1 MSVVACDIL
10 VEADISRMHTFYRIA
25 NLFTDVQNMNNRVKK
40 RNWLKF
46 MIDRIPFAKK
56 YTYDYLYRIAFIRSG
71 DYLGM
76 YMRLLLIGG
85 LLIYFI
91 PSVWMKLLLG
101 MLFLYLRSL
110 QMIKLDQH

>member
-1 MSVVACDIL
+1 
-10 VEADISRMHTFYRIA
+10 
-25 NLFTDVQNMNNRVKK
+25 NNRVKK

-56 YTYDYLYRIAFIRSG
+56 HTYDYLYRIAFIRSG

-91 PSVWMKLLLG
+91 PSDWMKLIFG
-101 MLFLYLRSL
+101 MLFLYLSSY
-110 QMIKLDQH
+110 QMITLYQHFRSNMLLNLYTFVLFVIQSSVLHLLST